1 LRSLP
6 GGPAGRP
13 QLFGAAPGGPSQGG
27 AVGQAPPGAAPFF
40 SRGGLAFGGGRGRLG
55 GQFGDDRSI
64 AAVLGYVTGHG
75 GGTIVVS
82 SQSSAAA
89 AIIDKNAN
97 VAGIGGFSGRE
108 SDVSVAWLAQEVRS
122 GTIRWVLAER
132 SAGRPGLPGDT
143 RVGAKPAMSAVASAC
158 RSVPMAAAAPST
170 SSGSAPNA
178 SFGSALSTSLGSA
191 SSTLYDCEGRA
202 AALVAAGRSV

>member
-1 LRSLP
+1 LFS
-6 GGPAGRP
+6 GG
-13 QLFGAAPGGPSQGG
+13 GG
-27 AVGQAPPGAAPFF
+27 V
-40 SRGGLAFGGGRGRLG
+40 AFGGGRGRLS
-55 GQFGDDRSI
+55 GQFDDDRSI
-64 AAVLGYVTGHG
+64 AAVLSYVTGHG

-108 SDVSVAWLAQEVRS
+108 SDVSVAWLGQEVRS

-158 RSVPMAAAAPST
+158 RSVPTAAAGTST
-170 SSGSAPNA
+170 RSE
-178 SFGSALSTSLGSA
+178 SA
-191 SSTLYDCEGRA
+191 SSTLYDCKGRA